1 MSTVVFSTTFD
12 IKDIFNDPQVKKALR
27 DREDRYIGNM
37 RWLDEDLE
45 TNVEEAE
52 SRLKK
57 IEGLFAEEWGHRCVR
72 DLSSLEETL
81 DSRIARSE
89 KARLRW
95 RLALLHCGKFFT
107 CEGSPQVYTKAWSCD
122 RIKLVD
128 EIPVEEEPQTRRV
141 TVCKPC
147 REYTHG
153 QEKPKWAMHGCSK
166 KKHKYKDLLSPQLP
180 ESERPKRW
188 GSHIRPNGN
197 GFSCIHPECKEY
209 GKIYP
214 KKQGAQQHAKKHYPP
229 EYKCSD
235 CDGAWYLKTQYNQH
249 FLVPCPDCNEFFMK
263 GSISNHR
270 CR

>member
-1 MSTVVFSTTFD
+1 MC
-12 IKDIFNDPQVKKALR
+12 
-27 DREDRYIGNM
+27 
-37 RWLDEDLE
+37 WLDEDLE
-45 TNVEEAE
+45 TKAVNEE
-52 SRLKK
+52 SWIKK
-57 IEGLFAEEWGHRCVR
+57 RGIVCGDWGHRCVR

-81 DSRIARSE
+81 DSRIVRSG
-89 KARLRW
+89 KVRLRW

-107 CEGSPQVYTKAWSCD
+107 CEGTPQVYKLHTKVSPYD

-128 EIPVEEEPQTRRV
+128 EVSVEEDSQTGRA
-141 TVCKPC
+141 TVCEPC

-153 QEKPKWAMHGCSK
+153 QEKPKWAVHGCSK

-180 ESERPKRW
+180 DSDRPKRW
-188 GSHIRPNGN
+188 GSKIRPNGT

-209 GKIYP
+209 DKVFP

-229 EYKCSD
+229 EYKCVD

-249 FLVPCPDCNEFFMK
+249 FLVPCPLCNKFFMK